1 MISKDWFTLALRVIG
16 VLKLIDAADYFV
28 QAFDISTH
36 LFRPSSTTLGAC
48 YSHIFVYLAIGL
60 YLLNG
65 APHIV
70 AFIYDRKTTRDDK
83 ADGGSKLPAPP
94 HAP

>member
-1 MISKDWFTLALRVIG
+1 MTSKDWFTLALRVVG

-60 YLLNG
+60 YLING
-65 APHIV
+65 APHLV
-70 AFIYDRKTTRDDK
+70 AFIYDRKIARGDK
-83 ADGGSKLPAPP
+83 ADGGCKVSAR
-94 HAP
+94 

>member
-1 MISKDWFTLALRVIG
+1 MTSRDWFTLALRVIG
-16 VLKLIDAADYFV
+16 VLKLIDAAGYLV

-36 LFRPSSTTLGAC
+36 LYRPYGTTLGAC

-70 AFIYDRKTTRDDK
+70 VFIYDRKKTPEE
-83 ADGGSKLPAPP
+83 SSEMPAPP
-94 HAP
+94 QAF

>member
-1 MISKDWFTLALRVIG
+1 MTSRDWFTLALRVIG
-16 VLKLIDAADYFV
+16 VLKLVDAADYVV

-36 LFRPSSTTLGAC
+36 LFRPSSTSLGAC
-48 YSHIFVYLAIGL
+48 YSHIIVYLAIGL

-65 APHIV
+65 APHLV
-70 AFIYDRKTTRDDK
+70 AFIYDRNTARVHKP
-83 ADGGSKLPAPP
+83 GGDSKVPAPP

>member
-1 MISKDWFTLALRVIG
+1 MTSKDWFTLALRVIG
-16 VLKLIDAADYFV
+16 VLKLVDAADYFV

-60 YLLNG
+60 YLLSG
-65 APHIV
+65 APHLV
-70 AFIYDRKTTRDDK
+70 AFIYDRKTAPDDK
-83 ADGGSKLPAPP
+83 RAGGSRV
-94 HAP
+94 